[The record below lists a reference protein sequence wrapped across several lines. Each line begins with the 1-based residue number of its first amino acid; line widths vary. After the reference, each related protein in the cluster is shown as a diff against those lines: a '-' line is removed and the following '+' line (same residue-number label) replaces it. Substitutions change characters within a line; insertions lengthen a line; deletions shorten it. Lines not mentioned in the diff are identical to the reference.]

1 VSALLGQDVCMTKS
15 GDVTITLTSDEALV
29 LFDLLHHW
37 EDADRVS
44 VPRHKAE
51 QVALWNL
58 SALLERE
65 LIEPFDAKY
74 RDLISAARDRLTP
87 PD

>member
-1 VSALLGQDVCMTKS
+1 MTES

-29 LFDLLHHW
+29 IFDLLHRW
-37 EDADRVS
+37 EDAERVS
-44 VPRHKAE
+44 APQHEAE

-65 LIEPFDAKY
+65 LLEPFDSQY
-74 RDLISAARDRLTP
+74 GDLVTTARDRLTAP
-87 PD
+87 E